1 MARCRRIGRERDVQV
16 PAPHARR
23 AAGEARGGDG
33 SVGPQPQRR
42 DRAPARGQRGTGS
55 PGTAGAA
62 APRREERGE
71 EDAQDLDRRL
81 GHRPRRARAHLC
93 RRARRGRPAER
104 RRTRS
109 KAVAGSGEARR
120 VQTARRLREQ
130 RLRERG
136 VPGRRGR
143 GGLRQPGV
151 PAERNRVPADARGD
165 HRGEEAQV
173 ARGALPEQVGGCR
186 PRHHAGRA
194 ARDAALGPADAVVRP
209 CQRDGRRHAPLQRER
224 VQALHRRRG
233 RRRLAHEQRA
243 RRAAELEGAVDRDG
257 LPVDR
262 LAPDRSD
269 RRDGQHDLRRHRRA
283 QRLERQRGRRRSLPL
298 DRRRQ
303 PLDARPGQSCRG
315 GEPRHR
321 RHRGRPVESE
331 PHPHRYG
338 RRSARALV
346 DRGRALHAARRT
358 AARAVGVA

>member
-33 SVGPQPQRR
+33 SFGPQPQRR
-42 DRAPARGQRGTGS
+42 DRAPARGERGTGS

-62 APRREERGE
+62 ASRREERGE
-71 EDAQDLDRRL
+71 EDAQDLGRRV
-81 GHRPRRARAHLC
+81 GDRPRRAYAHLR
-93 RRARRGRPAER
+93 RRARRRRSAGR
-104 RRTRS
+104 RRARTQ
-109 KAVAGSGEARR
+109 ACAGRGAARGD
-120 VQTARRLREQ
+120 QAARGLREQ

-136 VPGRRGR
+136 VPGCRGRRGV
-143 GGLRQPGV
+143 RQPGV
-151 PAERNRVPADARGD
+151 PAERDRVPADARGD
-165 HRGEEAQV
+165 HRGEEAQG
-173 ARGALPEQVGGCR
+173 ARRALPEQVGRRR
-186 PRHHAGRA
+186 PGHHAGRT

-209 CQRDGRRHAPLQRER
+209 CQCDGRRHAPLQRER

-243 RRAAELEGAVDRDG
+243 RGAAELEGAVDGDG
-257 LPVDR
+257 LPGDR
-262 LAPDRSD
+262 LAPDRPD
-269 RRDGQHDLRRHRRA
+269 RRDRQHDLRRHRRA
-283 QRLERQRGRRRSLPL
+283 QRLERQRGRHRSLPL

-303 PLDARPGQSCRG
+303 PLDARPGQPRRS

-321 RHRGRPVESE
+321 RHRGEPVESE